1 MIPNQM
7 TSISVHQLMECNG
20 HNCAEIID
28 VRTPVEFREVRA
40 ATARN
45 VPLDVLDPHAIMR
58 DRNGS
63 ADEPL
68 YVICKAGNRGEKAR
82 QKFAGV
88 GFTQVINIEG
98 GTEAWA
104 NAGLP
109 VVRGKKAVSL
119 ERQVR
124 IAAGFFVLVGGA
136 AGNLCS
142 SWFCRNQCI
151 RGSRTD
157 VCRDHGLLPDGHDD
171 RSDAVESGWR
181 LRDRL
186 QCKVKFV

>member
-1 MIPNQM
+1 MMPNQM
-7 TSISVHQLMECNG
+7 TSITVHQLMESNG
-20 HNCAEIID
+20 HDCAEIID

-40 ATARN
+40 VTARN
-45 VPLDVLDPHAIMR
+45 VPLDVLDPHTIMK

-68 YVICKAGNRGEKAR
+68 YVICKAGMRAEKAR
-82 QKFAGV
+82 QKFAAA

-98 GTEAWA
+98 GTDAWA

-124 IAAGFFVLVGGA
+124 IAAGFIVLVGAMLGIFVHPGFAGISAFVGA
-136 AGNLCS
+136 GLMFAGITDSCPMGMMIGRMPWNQVGDCETG
-142 SWFCRNQCI
+142 CR
-151 RGSRTD
+151 ST
-157 VCRDHGLLPDGHDD
+157 
-171 RSDAVESGWR
+171 
-181 LRDRL
+181 
-186 QCKVKFV
+186 